1 MQELYGPTITDPS
14 LKELGEFAKWYNEK
28 LGNYPI
34 IVGGWAVYCYTKG
47 LGSKDIDV
55 VFLGEATK
63 HMTLFDYFRS
73 HGYKERS
80 RSLFD
85 KEFVKSVKVK
95 DREVEIII
103 DAVSANR
110 IIIFEG
116 RKARLPWTWAVK
128 HNVKHKI
135 GKAAIYIPTIE
146 LLLVYKIGA
155 ILGRSTLMK
164 TGLDVNY
171 YRSKIWKDIYDI
183 ITLSQLE
190 IDAKKVDKFLGESKL
205 AEYKTE
211 IIQIIEDNYDGELK
225 TLLKDADLSDI
236 KNILM

>member
-73 HGYKERS
+73 
-80 RSLFD
+80 
-85 KEFVKSVKVK
+85 
-95 DREVEIII
+95 
-103 DAVSANR
+103 
-110 IIIFEG
+110 
-116 RKARLPWTWAVK
+116 
-128 HNVKHKI
+128 
-135 GKAAIYIPTIE
+135 
-146 LLLVYKIGA
+146 
-155 ILGRSTLMK
+155 
-164 TGLDVNY
+164 
-171 YRSKIWKDIYDI
+171 KIWKDIYDI

-211 IIQIIEDNYDGELK
+211 IIQIIEDN
-225 TLLKDADLSDI
+225 
-236 KNILM
+236 